1 MIIRGM
7 EIYTNETNILSNFEI
22 MFVSEI
28 FYPAPNFS
36 LHKAYEFPGITTTS
50 LTILSYSGGS
60 INEVLVHGQ
69 VASSSQANSSFA
81 P

>member
-7 EIYTNETNILSNFEI
+7 EIYTNETNTLSNFAI
-22 MFVSEI
+22 VFPNEI
-28 FYPAPNFS
+28 FDPAPNSS
-36 LHKAYEFPGITTTS
+36 LYKAYEFPGITTTS
-50 LTILSYSGGS
+50 LTIRSYSGGS

-69 VASSSQANSSFA
+69 VASSSHANSSFA